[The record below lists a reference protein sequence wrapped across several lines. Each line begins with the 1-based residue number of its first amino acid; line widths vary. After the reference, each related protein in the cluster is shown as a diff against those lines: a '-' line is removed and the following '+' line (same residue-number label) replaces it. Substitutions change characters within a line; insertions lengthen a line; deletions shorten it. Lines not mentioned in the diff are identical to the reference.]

1 MSILTSLRA
10 RLKKNTPRW
19 VILFID
25 LYVTGFAYILS
36 LLVIWHLDLLEA
48 LRETYHLAV
57 LLGLFYPMSFVI
69 LRIYRGIVRHTSLV
83 DMTRVFKACFFAFSA
98 SLLVSFVYEP
108 SLFKRNLE
116 LLFFHFLL
124 SVFLLSSLRI
134 LYKFIFDTYVQPKGS
149 IRNVVI
155 YGAGTS
161 GLITYEALVA
171 DTSGSMRV
179 KAFID
184 DNKKLHGNNI
194 KGIPVV
200 SSDRVNMVSVKQYA
214 IDDVIISIQNIKS
227 SELNKIVEKF
237 EDLDV
242 KLKIVPPVNT
252 WIDGNL
258 ESRQIQE
265 VKIEDLLGREP
276 IHIEKDSI
284 RAEVTDKVVL
294 VTGAA
299 GSIGSEIARQLIN
312 YPCKQIILVDQ
323 AESALYEKQQNAKF
337 KIKDLKRDVEY
348 VIGDIRDPQRVETI
362 YSVFKPDI
370 VFHAAAYKHV
380 PLMEDNPYEAVST
393 NVKGTKLVVDA
404 AIKYGAQK
412 FVMVSTDKAVNPTN
426 VMGASKRLAEL
437 YVNYQ
442 HKQNHS
448 TKFVVTRFGNVL
460 GSNGSVIP
468 LFRNQILKRRNLTVT
483 HPEVTRYFMTIPEAC
498 QLVLEAG
505 AMSKGGE
512 IYVFDMGESMKI
524 IDLAKRMIQLS
535 GLRYPVD
542 LGIDIVGLRPGEK
555 IYEELLADDENT
567 VPTHHDKIM
576 IAKVRDNN
584 IPEFVDKINNLINLR
599 KESTQENFNL
609 DLVQQ
614 IKLLVP
620 EFKSNNSVF
629 QQLD

>member
-1 MSILTSLRA
+1 MSILTSLRT

-57 LLGLFYPMSFVI
+57 LLGLFYPMSFI
-69 LRIYRGIVRHTSLV
+69 IFRIYRGIVRHTSLV

-108 SLFKRNLE
+108 DLFKRNLE

-124 SVFLLSSLRI
+124 SAFLLSSLRI

-200 SSDRVNMVSVKQYA
+200 SSDRINIKSVKQHA

-237 EDLDV
+237 EDLGV

-323 AESALYEKQQNAKF
+323 AESALYEKQQNAKL
-337 KIKDLKRDVEY
+337 KIEDLNCDVEY

-380 PLMEDNPYEAVST
+380 PLMEDNPYEAIST

-404 AIKYGAQK
+404 AIKHGAQK

-584 IPEFVDKINNLINLR
+584 IPEFVDKINSLINLR

-609 DLVQQ
+609 DLVKQ